1 MSTSQQPPDEESSVT
16 DSATGQSAADVR
28 IIRGA
33 ATEEELAALMAVV
46 TDAYAT
52 ESADAVAEEPRISAW
67 RRTQRPLRTPLRR
80 DIPWGRFSG

>member
-1 MSTSQQPPDEESSVT
+1 MTEPEQPS
-16 DSATGQSAADVR
+16 ADVR

-33 ATEEELAALMAVV
+33 ANEEELAALVAVV
-46 TDAYAT
+46 SDAYST
-52 ESADAVAEEPRISAW
+52 ELADAVAAEPRISAW